1 MVQELGKDY
10 QGQSAAAMVTDSS
23 KRYAGRGTEY
33 LRSLNFGF
41 IRQRFSSGSFWGR
54 KSTLV
59 LFMFPVVASVSIGIT
74 QMVRQSFMI
83 YLKYQAM
90 VDAFYNHEKM

>member
-41 IRQRFSSGSFWGR
+41 IR
-54 KSTLV
+54 
-59 LFMFPVVASVSIGIT
+59 
-74 QMVRQSFMI
+74 
-83 YLKYQAM
+83 
-90 VDAFYNHEKM
+90 